1 MNTIMCYLNSKQELK
16 ILNERLFLLD
26 KYKDNIISEKK
37 QLNHLIE
44 EIKCKIDS
52 IENELKN
59 LTGIE
64 YELFS
69 EIVFNGLNVSKAV
82 EKVAE
87 KEEKDVSTIW
97 KNYYPKI
104 KNKIEKLK

>member
-1 MNTIMCYLNSKQELK
+1 MCYLNSKQELK